1 VMEHPFFDVSSGIRL
16 TYHDDRITSFE
27 VFHVLSR

>member
-1 VMEHPFFDVSSGIRL
+1 VREHPFFDVISGIRI

-27 VFHVLSR
+27 VFHALTR